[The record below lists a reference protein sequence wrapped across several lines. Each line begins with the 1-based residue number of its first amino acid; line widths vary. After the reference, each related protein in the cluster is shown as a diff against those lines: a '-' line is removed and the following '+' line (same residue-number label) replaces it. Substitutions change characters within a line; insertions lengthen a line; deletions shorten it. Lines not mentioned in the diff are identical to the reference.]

1 MKALD
6 IPKEHMHFALQGLNF
21 DSQKHSVV
29 GHAARQKKPVW
40 VYNQTTVDQV
50 QDLLVKYGLP
60 KFDQKLRFCSKE
72 GYRIIR

>member
-6 IPKEHMHFALQGLNF
+6 IPKEHVHFALQGLDF

-29 GHAARQKKPVW
+29 GYTARQKKPVW

-50 QDLLVKYGLP
+50 QALLDKYGLP
-60 KFDQKLRFCSKE
+60 KFDQKFRFCSKE
-72 GYRIIR
+72 GLRIIE